1 MKVKELADVEGDDC
15 SGLLGDMVERQKE
28 EVEDAEL
35 LVSRVLFSPKKK
47 LWDEEEARNE
57 LVNSNIFLFYIY

>member
-1 MKVKELADVEGDDC
+1 MKVKELADVEGDDS